1 MVFLS
6 TFLLE
11 IFIRVYICNIYKMN
25 LILRGGREE
34 ETFFFKKKKGKM
46 VLFFILR
53 LKCVQALSNFL
64 VQSSSLSFNTYSS
77 L

>member
-34 ETFFFKKKKGKM
+34 ETFFKKKGKM

>member
-34 ETFFFKKKKGKM
+34 ETLKKKGKM
-46 VLFFILR
+46 LR
-53 LKCVQALSNFL
+53 F
-64 VQSSSLSFNTYSS
+64 SSSFSDLNVFRLYQIF
-77 L
+77 

>member
-34 ETFFFKKKKGKM
+34 ETLKKKGKM

>member
-34 ETFFFKKKKGKM
+34 ETLKKRKNVA

>member
-34 ETFFFKKKKGKM
+34 ETFFKKKKRKNG
-46 VLFFILR
+46 
-53 LKCVQALSNFL
+53 
-64 VQSSSLSFNTYSS
+64 SLLHSQT
-77 L
+77 